1 MAKEKFIICNPLLS
15 FKKAKYKM
23 DLDFSG
29 DYDYDER
36 VCGETSSK
44 SYTYNN
50 ESENI
55 S

>member
-1 MAKEKFIICNPLLS
+1 
-15 FKKAKYKM
+15 M

-55 S
+55 SWYFYYIFIKL